1 MFVLV
6 GLPHTN
12 TVLDLAVGAILDDDG
27 GSDRG
32 AVYILFL
39 TTSGTVSSYQKISD
53 TVGAFTGILDDGDR
67 FGFSLAPMGDLNGD
81 GGVRSSPQPCGRTH
95 ARACLT
101 DDFRPCWFA
110 TYERSARPG
119 GWSYSRW

>member
-1 MFVLV
+1 MFILV
-6 GLPHTN
+6 GLPRVN
-12 TVLDLAVGAILDDDG
+12 AVLDLAVGARNDDDG

-53 TVGAFTGILDDGDR
+53 TVGDFTGTLDDGDG

-81 GGVRSSPQPCGRTH
+81 GGARSLPEPCGRTH

-101 DDFRPCWFA
+101 DDFRSCWLA
-110 TYERSARPG
+110 TCGRTQC
-119 GWSYSRW
+119 